1 MTRRALAIGCGGV
14 AGAAWT
20 TAMLAGLAEATGWD
34 PRTADILT
42 GTSSGAVMVA
52 LLGGGIS
59 VERMMHNQR
68 TGLSHT
74 TSHTTPHT
82 TQWNHDRSSGRH
94 LPPLP
99 GLPLPGAPQLA
110 LQGLRGRVSAMTA
123 LSGLLPKGRLNVEPL
138 AELINGVATQ
148 DQWVSHPATWVVAVD
163 DQSGERVAFGS
174 PTAPRVPMS
183 QAVCASCAIPGW
195 VPPIRMAGR
204 RWLDGGIASSASV
217 DMLADTGV
225 EEVVLITP
233 MVSRIVDTPRALP
246 VRIERLL
253 RSVMTRRTNTEVAML
268 EARGIKVLRLE
279 PALEDLDAF
288 GSNMMDPRRRVNVFD
303 TAVRTAPGIV
313 RQALQQTPLHF

>member
-20 TAMLAGLAEATGWD
+20 TAMLSGLAEATGWD

-42 GTSSGAVMVA
+42 GTSSGSVMVA

-59 VERMMHNQR
+59 VERMMQNQR
-68 TGLSHT
+68 TGFSQT
-74 TSHTTPHT
+74 TR
-82 TQWNHDRSSGRH
+82 WNHDRSSGSH

-99 GLPLPGAPQLA
+99 GLPLPGAPLLA
-110 LQGLRGRVSAMTA
+110 LQGLHGRVSAMTA
-123 LSGLLPKGRLNVEPL
+123 LSGLLPKGRLDVEPL
-138 AELINGVATQ
+138 AELIEGLATK

-195 VPPIRMAGR
+195 APPIPMAGR
-204 RWLDGGIASSASV
+204 RWMDGGIASSASV

-233 MVSRIVDTPRALP
+233 MVSRVMDTPRSLP
-246 VRIERLL
+246 VRMERLL
-253 RSVMTRRTNTEVAML
+253 RRVMTQRTNAEIALL
-268 EARGIKVLRLE
+268 EARGIKVLRIE
-279 PALEDLDAF
+279 PALDDLDAF
-288 GSNMMDPRRRVNVFD
+288 GFNMMDPRRRVKVFD
-303 TAVRTAPGIV
+303 TAVRTAPGII
-313 RQALQQTPLHF
+313 RKALQETPLRF

>member
-20 TAMLAGLAEATGWD
+20 TAILAGLAEATGWD

-59 VERMMHNQR
+59 VERLMRNQR

-74 TSHTTPHT
+74 TH
-82 TQWNHDRSSGRH
+82 WNHNRSSGRH
-94 LPPLP
+94 RPPLP

-110 LQGLRGRVSAMTA
+110 LQGLRGHVNALTA
-123 LSGLLPKGRLNVEPL
+123 LAGLLPKGRLDVEPL
-138 AELINGVATQ
+138 AELIDGLATK

-195 VPPIRMAGR
+195 APPIPMAGR
-204 RWLDGGIASSASV
+204 RWLDGGIVSSASV
-217 DMLADTGV
+217 DMLASTGV

-233 MVSRIVDTPRALP
+233 MVSRIMDTPRSLP
-246 VRIERLL
+246 VRLERLL
-253 RSVMTRRTNTEVAML
+253 RSVMTRRTNAEVAML

-288 GSNMMDPRRRVNVFD
+288 GFNMMDPRRRMKVFD